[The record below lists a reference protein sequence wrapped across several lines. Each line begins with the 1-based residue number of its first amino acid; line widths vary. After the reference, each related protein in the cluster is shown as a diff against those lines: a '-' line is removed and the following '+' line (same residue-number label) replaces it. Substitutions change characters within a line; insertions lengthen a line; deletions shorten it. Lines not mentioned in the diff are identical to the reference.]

1 MENFFT
7 DIKKES
13 NIKMKYIDERLKSVS
28 NYWYNEI
35 LYYV

>member
-28 NYWYNEI
+28 NY
-35 LYYV
+35 